1 MVETKG
7 KEQKKCWVIQ
17 EEANVTLATSWVG
30 GAVTPDASGHPL
42 KMSRDRQTSA
52 VKKKKKKS
60 KYTKSASLLADANII
75 YGHVSFLERPRVPN
89 WAHSPTANMGDICMR
104 FRRGN
109 DLSSGETG
117 SVSHWKSLCEQ
128 LTGRAQGQELKSVWR
143 MFKQLLN
150 NWLPCFSNVTHAG

>member
-1 MVETKG
+1 MLSHPGRSQSDLGHFLSGWSCYPWCIGPPIKN
-7 KEQKKCWVIQ
+7 EQRP
-17 EEANVTLATSWVG
+17 
-30 GAVTPDASGHPL
+30 PDI
-42 KMSRDRQTSA
+42 RC
-52 VKKKKKKS
+52 KKKKKKS

-89 WAHSPTANMGDICMR
+89 WAHSPTANMGELSEGQICMR